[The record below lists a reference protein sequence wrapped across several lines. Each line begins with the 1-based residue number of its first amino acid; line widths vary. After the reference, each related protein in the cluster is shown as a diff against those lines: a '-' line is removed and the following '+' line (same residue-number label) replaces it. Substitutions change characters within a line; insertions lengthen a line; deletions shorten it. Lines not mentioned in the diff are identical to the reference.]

1 MSMQKIQ
8 HAYLADTARV
18 MGQVKLG
25 KNVNIWYGATVRG
38 DVAPITI
45 GDGTN
50 IQEGATVHCD
60 GGVPNDIGANI
71 TIGHGAIVHG
81 RSVGDGSLIG
91 MGAVL
96 LGSSVVGKNCLIA
109 ARALVTEGAVIP
121 DNSVVMGIPGKVV
134 KQVTEEQLKSMHK
147 NTAHYI
153 ALAKQHHENPDDEK
167 CRKWDGEAVSTCTSL

>member
-1 MSMQKIQ
+1 
-8 HAYLADTARV
+8 

-121 DNSVVMGIPGKVV
+121 DNSIVMGIPGKVV
-134 KQVTEEQLKSMHK
+134 KQVTEEQLTSMHE
-147 NTAHYI
+147 NTAHYVE
-153 ALAKQHHENPDDEK
+153 LAKQHHDNPDDEAT
-167 CRKWDGEAVSTCTSL
+167 RPWGREAF